1 MRAFCAHVFVV
12 NIINQFKEK
21 QDRYGGERSKT
32 LCELEKMNKM
42 EYKQQQELFG
52 AHDFTCA
59 VKKKRCNFI
68 STFALLSKNDTTNLL
83 TPNLE

>member
-21 QDRYGGERSKT
+21 QARYGGERNKT

-52 AHDFTCA
+52 A
-59 VKKKRCNFI
+59 K
-68 STFALLSKNDTTNLL
+68 
-83 TPNLE
+83 